1 LWGAD
6 LDEVGD
12 HLICCKKGND
22 RFVVHFGLI
31 HKYASIF
38 RESEL
43 VVQTEKPL
51 AALGQ
56 MTPQLSGKRADL
68 LITSRDKTPYLA
80 DVSVVHSTPLNS
92 DMLLR
97 YAKKPGVAA
106 ALREKEKTNKYKEA
120 SKQVGHN
127 FVPLI
132 IETYGRLGEESR
144 LFLKDLAKGCIRRQ
158 LLHNDFHL
166 ASELLNSWWIRI
178 SCSLQKG
185 LANLIFSRS
194 FRIKQSRAGSA
205 ANRVSINLLR
215 NRMFS

>member
-1 LWGAD
+1 VCLWGAD

-56 MTPQLSGKRADL
+56 MTPQLSGKRADS
-68 LITSRDKTPYLA
+68 LITSCNKTPFLA

-144 LFLKDLAKGCIRRQ
+144 LFLKDLAK
-158 LLHNDFHL
+158 
-166 ASELLNSWWIRI
+166 
-178 SCSLQKG
+178 
-185 LANLIFSRS
+185 
-194 FRIKQSRAGSA
+194 
-205 ANRVSINLLR
+205 LR
-215 NRMFS
+215 MH